1 MSKAF
6 ISLVIV
12 LTLLCCLRSARVIR
26 NSDYSQAFRNE
37 DVAIFW
43 IILGASVNA
52 VALLAL
58 AIFG

>member
-1 MSKAF
+1 MSKVF
-6 ISLVIV
+6 ISLVIA
-12 LTLLCCLRSARVIR
+12 LTFLCCLRSARVIK
-26 NSDYSQAFRNE
+26 NSDYSQSFRNE

-58 AIFG
+58 AISG